1 MQRISISSTIIINLT
16 LLDTLREVSETHH
29 NYNTSTFFS
38 SNENLAFLVMKTLN
52 LLGTAFQEYKVVTRT
67 IKI

>member
-1 MQRISISSTIIINLT
+1 MIIHIYS
-16 LLDTLREVSETHH
+16 LREINSHH

-52 LLGTAFQEYKVVTRT
+52 LVETAFQQYKMVVTTIYIVIRT
-67 IKI
+67 IYI